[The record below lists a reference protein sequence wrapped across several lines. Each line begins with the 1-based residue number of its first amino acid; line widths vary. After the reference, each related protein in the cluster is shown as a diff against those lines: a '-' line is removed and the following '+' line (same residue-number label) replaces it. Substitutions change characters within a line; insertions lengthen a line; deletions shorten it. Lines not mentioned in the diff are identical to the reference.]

1 MVKSEILSM
10 AIREQVKVRFLYG
23 FNEVV
28 LDPYFILFEE
38 DGTKAIYGM
47 SSGSDDLR
55 RFSCGKMANIKLLE
69 LHFQPIVPV
78 SPSYN

>member
-1 MVKSEILSM
+1 MS
-10 AIREQVKVRFLYG
+10 AIQNKVQIRFLYG
-23 FNEVV
+23 WREVV

-47 SSGSDDLR
+47 SSDSGSLCK
-55 RFSCGKMANIKLLE
+55 FSFRKMLNIKLLSM
-69 LHFQPIVPV
+69 HFNPVVPV